1 MHLRRGKR
9 RRQRWLDGD
18 DKGALVPDDDRC
30 WLAGRVQGQTAMGVG
45 WMGTMYTYARQGG
58 PADLTV
64 AWPESKGS
72 VLFTIIVVAE
82 GVISLCAEA
91 RDRDTSGG
99 LEFTASLSLRMAGEP
114 GHQQVIGIVLFGEMG
129 G

>member
-1 MHLRRGKR
+1 MAMTRAHWC
-9 RRQRWLDGD
+9 QMTT
-18 DKGALVPDDDRC
+18 GAGWPGEYRECVCRSNS
-30 WLAGRVQGQTAMGVG
+30 GVEGQTAMGVG

-58 PADLTV
+58 LAELTV
-64 AWPESKGS
+64 AWPESNGS

-82 GVISLCAEA
+82 GVITEA